1 MSNFISILLALCLS
15 SVTTSTACSMDA
27 LSELRSDCHCP
38 HLHDADATGGTEP
51 QSAVDGCC
59 DVVMVS
65 AIDAQQP
72 GIAAAAP
79 ALDWPV
85 MLAVPLHTVQFV
97 APILRKVVAPPP
109 LHGPPGKGSRT
120 YLTTA
125 RLRL

>member
-1 MSNFISILLALCLS
+1 MRNFISLLLALSLS
-15 SVTTSTACSMDA
+15 SVTTSTACSMEALAA
-27 LSELRSDCHCP
+27 LSGDCHCP
-38 HLHDADATGGTEP
+38 HMHNAASDTEP

-72 GIAAAAP
+72 GIAASAP
-79 ALDWPV
+79 ALDWPA

-97 APILRKVVAPPP
+97 APTLRKVGAPPP

-120 YLTTA
+120 YLATA